1 MRLAA
6 VGAAVAV
13 VVGGALLLARGPEVL
28 TALVA
33 CPPLAAVGAV
43 AVHSATLLAR
53 CEAWRVAVSSIAD
66 AAPPRLRVHAAAGA
80 GYAAGAL
87 QGASTAPVRALAL
100 RRMAP
105 RDTPSMK
112 QLVVA
117 EAPVVLV
124 EAVLTAAVLA
134 VAVSAAPIAPAWTPA
149 VVVAVAIGGLL
160 GLRVLARRASDG
172 CSTAGLRVLHDL
184 RRRGPMVA
192 LLVAVTALG
201 LLRAWVVLMG
211 FGLPSGPAAVA
222 LAFVA
227 LGVFGLLPI
236 GPGSTPA
243 AMLAVFGTADPTAA
257 AAAGIAISATSIAGV
272 AVYGA
277 VATATLTT
285 AGYLSSRRRGFD
297 GRRLD
302 EVKQQ
307 RRPAEV
313 AGGQALA
320 VEGVVVLAEAVAL
333 DSGQQR
339 IDDPVRLA
347 LVPEAPHGGDE
358 QPGGVHP
365 RWSAPAAEEVEA
377 RAEARLVA

>member
-6 VGAAVAV
+6 VGGVVAV
-13 VVGGALLLARGPEVL
+13 VVGVVLLAVRGPQVL

-33 CPPLAAVGAV
+33 CPPLAAIGAV
-43 AVHSATLLAR
+43 AVHSATLLVR

-87 QGASTAPVRALAL
+87 QGASTAPVRALTL

-105 RDTPSMK
+105 EATPSMK

-124 EAVLTAAVLA
+124 EVVLTAVVLA

-149 VVVAVAIGGLL
+149 AVVAVAIGGLL
-160 GLRVLARRASDG
+160 GLRLLARRASDG

-184 RRRGPMVA
+184 KRRGPMVA
-192 LLVAVTALG
+192 LLVGVTALG
-201 LLRAWVVLMG
+201 LLRAWVVLVG
-211 FGLPSGPAAVA
+211 FGLPSGPSAVA
-222 LAFVA
+222 IAFVA

-257 AAAGIAISATSIAGV
+257 AAAGIAISATSFAGV

-277 VATATLTT
+277 VA
-285 AGYLSSRRRGFD
+285 AGALAAARYIRSHRRRFD

-302 EVKQQ
+302 EVQQQ

-313 AGGQALA
+313 AGGQALP

-333 DSGQQR
+333 DGGQQR

-347 LVPEAPHGGDE
+347 LVREAAHGGDE

-365 RWSAPAAEEVEA
+365 RWSAPAAEEVEPGP
-377 RAEARLVA
+377 EARLVA

>member
-13 VVGGALLLARGPEVL
+13 VVGGALLVARGPEVL

-105 RDTPSMK
+105 HETPSMK

-124 EAVLTAAVLA
+124 EAVLTAVVLA

-149 VVVAVAIGGLL
+149 AVVAVAIGGLL
-160 GLRVLARRASDG
+160 GLRVLAKRASDG

-201 LLRAWVVLMG
+201 LLRAWVVLVG
-211 FGLPSGPAAVA
+211 FGLPSGPSAVA

-257 AAAGIAISATSIAGV
+257 AAAGIAISATSFAGV

-285 AGYLSSRRRGFD
+285 AGYLSSRRRGFR

-302 EVKQQ
+302 EVQQ
-307 RRPAEV
+307 QGRPAEV

-339 IDDPVRLA
+339 VDDPVRLA

-365 RWSAPAAEEVEA
+365 RWSAPAAKEVEA